1 MQQHFQEIRKFV
13 LEDKGS
19 DTFAKH
25 FASHILPP
33 TPNEKGK
40 RTLTAGQIRPLL
52 KVKVLWQGNAISL
65 MKSFQ
70 THRCVLCMKER
81 LEILRRSEKHS
92 PLINSRTE
100 IYGACRHKA
109 KFHRYRIP
117 TTVSADDDGRP
128 TERIE
133 SPTIHKET
141 VNRMAYCTP
150 CNVRIPN
157 QNSYFTAKV

>member
-1 MQQHFQEIRKFV
+1 MHQYFQEIRRVV
-13 LEDKGS
+13 LEDKVS

-33 TPNEKGK
+33 TPNEEGK
-40 RTLTAGQIRPLL
+40 RTLKAGQIRPLL

-65 MKSFQ
+65 IKSFH

-81 LEILRRSEKHS
+81 LEILRRSDKHS

-117 TTVSADDDGRP
+117 TAVT
-128 TERIE
+128 
-133 SPTIHKET
+133 
-141 VNRMAYCTP
+141 
-150 CNVRIPN
+150 
-157 QNSYFTAKV
+157 